1 MRPARSRARALVLPA
16 LLAALL
22 SASAWVALPVGPVP
36 VTLQTF
42 IVAVVVLVC
51 TPVQA
56 AVAIGVYLLLGAVGV
71 PVFSGAQG
79 GVAALVGPTG
89 GYLVGF
95 WLAGVTGSSVRAV
108 LTPRSSS
115 APGAT
120 SPAPPAADADAAW
133 RVGPAFADAVAL
145 AVAFLAIYAPGTAW
159 LALSTGRTLVEAALV
174 GVVPFVVPDAAKAVA
189 AVSVAVALR
198 RAGFAANVGASGGR
212 SGQA

>member
-22 SASAWVALPVGPVP
+22 SASAWVALPLGPVP

-71 PVFSGAQG
+71 PVFSGVQG
-79 GVAALVGPTG
+79 GVAALAGPTG

-95 WLAGVTGSSVRAV
+95 WLAGITGSAVRAALASRV
-108 LTPRSSS
+108 SS
-115 APGAT
+115 T
-120 SPAPPAADADAAW
+120 FADAA
-133 RVGPAFADAVAL
+133 AL
-145 AVAFLAIYAPGTAW
+145 SIAFLAIYAPGTAW
-159 LALSTGRTLVEAALV
+159 LALSTGRTLAEAAAV
-174 GVVPFVVPDAAKAVA
+174 GVVPFVVPDAVKAVA

-198 RAGFAANVGASGGR
+198 RAGLAADIEAPAVR
-212 SGQA
+212 SGMRDALQRTR